1 MFFMADIELINL
13 VTTRLVQN
21 KKEVE
26 YRLRGLVDGD
36 TPPSYQKYKVDLI
49 TECLDDYQR
58 TIGHIQLWESL
69 LDEIT
74 NVPEEKKEGDNN
86 N

>member
-1 MFFMADIELINL
+1 MADIELINL

-26 YRLRGLVDGD
+26 YRLKGLMDGD
-36 TPPSYQKYKVDLI
+36 NTHPSYQTHKVDLI
-49 TECLDDYQR
+49 TQCLDDYGK
-58 TIGHIQLWESL
+58 TINHIQIWESL

-74 NVPEEKKEGDNN
+74 NVPEENKDGDNN

>member
-1 MFFMADIELINL
+1 MADIELINL

-26 YRLRGLVDGD
+26 YQLRELVNGD
-36 TPPSYQKYKVDLI
+36 TTHQSYQTHKVDLI
-49 TECLDDYQR
+49 TQCLDNYGR
-58 TIGHIQLWESL
+58 VINHIQLWESL

-74 NVPEEKKEGDNN
+74 NVPEENKKGDNN